1 MYCQNLHLCFSQY
14 YTRFKSYCCEAYNIL
29 RKSSSLI
36 LNLFKLMERSGIPD
50 ISADE
55 SGGLKVNLGFTSWVS
70 ALQKQSKW
78 HVLCFC
84 GASSISSRRNSGWI
98 WMMRRLYISSR
109 ILSMKVSALC
119 SLKWLRPSID
129 GLSIGDRLTTH
140 KSSTNLYMVSWLIF
154 PCCHDTLVWE
164 YDTLFAKG
172 INLNFFLLVLLIP
185 AVLLTNNRW
194 IVYRL

>member
-1 MYCQNLHLCFSQY
+1 
-14 YTRFKSYCCEAYNIL
+14 
-29 RKSSSLI
+29 
-36 LNLFKLMERSGIPD
+36 
-50 ISADE
+50 
-55 SGGLKVNLGFTSWVS
+55 
-70 ALQKQSKW
+70 
-78 HVLCFC
+78 
-84 GASSISSRRNSGWI
+84 
-98 WMMRRLYISSR
+98 
-109 ILSMKVSALC
+109 MKVSALC

-185 AVLLTNNRW
+185 AVLRTNNRW